1 MPLIWRGTLVTPV
14 ARQSHGD
21 DWKWACKMV
30 GADPTRCHNNSN
42 SIGKRWSITEAIA
55 AYSADDV
62 AEFDVLAYLD
72 KWHQVPI
79 DFETASKALAR
90 IKESNPDA

>member
-1 MPLIWRGTLVTPV
+1 
-14 ARQSHGD
+14 
-21 DWKWACKMV
+21 MV